1 MTVFLFVALIL
12 IELGF
17 MVFSLAQK
25 SSKKEWTFKRLLV
38 NAAELLVF
46 FAMALL
52 PGIDLSFRFTGLVTM
67 LFIRLAAAGLFCL
80 FNRKNTR
87 LKKKVT
93 VVLGALLSIAILSS
107 SMLPAF
113 LFTDYEGLG
122 TTGPYEVLMA
132 DAILIDHSRIE
143 QFENDGSYREV
154 PVYFFYPEGVSGKM
168 PLVIFSHGAFGYYQS
183 NASMFLE
190 LASNGYVV
198 VSIEHPY
205 HSIFTHDSSGKT
217 IIADRKFLNDSM
229 TVGSSD
235 ESEAEVFAVTTEWME
250 LRTDDMNFVI
260 DSLKEG
266 NTDSWHIEDGQKD
279 GVLMAVSLI
288 DTTKIGL
295 IGHSMGGATAVTCG
309 RRDDITA
316 VVDLDG
322 TMIGENTGVDG
333 DTILVN
339 EEPYHAALFEIQN
352 QNHHDEAETALKEG
366 MVYSN
371 NVVIQNADVSYRTYF
386 ADSGHMDFTDLPLFS
401 PVLAKNL
408 GTGNVDNETMLKTLN
423 GLVLGFFDCY
433 LKGEGT
439 FKVNECY

>member
-52 PGIDLSFRFTGLVTM
+52 PGIDLSFRFTGLVAM
-67 LFIRLAAAGLFCL
+67 LFIRLAAAGLFFL

-154 PVYFFYPEGVSGKM
+154 PVYFFYPEGVSEKM

-198 VSIEHPY
+198 ASIEHPY

-371 NVVIQNADVSYRTYF
+371 NVVIQNADISYRTYF